1 MQCASQNL
9 WFGISFWVKGLQ
21 VCFMYYESCFFTMSF
36 HGWLVLSLG
45 QGLGQQC
52 LVPCGFSF
60 YTSARVVHV
69 TAGSHSQTSHTLTD
83 MLPHGLLLSVKPPES
98 VSSPTIFFACKCSFF
113 YCKMQVYAYWLT
125 SSKPFKMLTVL
136 FDVTFKFHSAPEQI
150 SVSKSTS
157 DSVFTIL
164 KFILVILRTSTPGHC
179 LYMPAQSYYASSH
192 LSVCNVP
199 SALLTRQPCSWLWAV
214 YSVN

>member
-1 MQCASQNL
+1 MSQL
-9 WFGISFWVKGLQ
+9 GHILKHPTHLLTCYLM
-21 VCFMYYESCFFTMSF
+21 VCVSLLSR
-36 HGWLVLSLG
+36 LSLF
-45 QGLGQQC
+45 LH
-52 LVPCGFSF
+52 PPFSLH
-60 YTSARVVHV
+60 ANVH
-69 TAGSHSQTSHTLTD
+69 
-83 MLPHGLLLSVKPPES
+83 
-98 VSSPTIFFACKCSFF
+98 FF

-179 LYMPAQSYYASSH
+179 LYMPAQSYYTSSH

-199 SALLTRQPCSWLWAV
+199 SALLTRQPCSWL
-214 YSVN
+214 